1 MAHTRSSNVNQ
12 CGKSIAL
19 VLFCIFN
26 SKSGGEKKLP
36 LESRKVFHYL
46 TKMNEFL
53 MRKILFI
60 YSTNISTDNI
70 ANLLKNDGNLFAQTS
85 YSGSRHI
92 SAVAIANEFANFAR
106 WWFSLSYDKCLYSEM
121 FTTFLN
127 VLLHV
132 TVKKLANILCHLA

>member
-1 MAHTRSSNVNQ
+1 M
-12 CGKSIAL
+12 
-19 VLFCIFN
+19 
-26 SKSGGEKKLP
+26 P

-106 WWFSLSYDKCLYSEM
+106 WWFSLSYDKCLNSEM